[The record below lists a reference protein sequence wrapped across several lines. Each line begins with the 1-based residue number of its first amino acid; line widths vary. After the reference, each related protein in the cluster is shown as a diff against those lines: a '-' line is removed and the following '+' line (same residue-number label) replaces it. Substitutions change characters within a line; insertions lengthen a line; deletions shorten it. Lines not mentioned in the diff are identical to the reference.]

1 MPRKDSDTMA
11 SKIKITPAS
20 KIRTK
25 GSIYKDISTIT
36 GLTRKQV
43 VHVFDTLNEMMKA
56 DLGKKGCGS
65 FNLFGLAK
73 MRTVNKPA
81 TKTRKGKNPFTGE
94 EITIKAKPASRKV
107 RIRAMK
113 GLNESI

>member
-1 MPRKDSDTMA
+1 MA

-20 KIRTK
+20 KVRTK
-25 GSIYKDISTIT
+25 GSMYKDIAGIT

-43 VHVFDTLNEMMKA
+43 VAVFDSMTEMMKA
-56 DLGKKGCGS
+56 DLSQKGCGT

-73 MRTVNKPA
+73 MRTVIKRA
-81 TKTRKGKNPFTGE
+81 TMARTGKKPFTGQE
-94 EITIKAKPASRKV
+94 QMFKAKPASRKV

-113 GLNESI
+113 GLNDNI

>member
-81 TKTRKGKNPFTGE
+81 TKARKGKNPFTGE

-113 GLNESI
+113 GLNDNL

>member
-1 MPRKDSDTMA
+1 MA
-11 SKIKITPAS
+11 SKTKVTPAA

-25 GSIYKDISTIT
+25 GSMYKDIATISE
-36 GLTRKQV
+36 LTRKQV
-43 VHVFDTLNEMMKA
+43 VTVFDTLTEMMKA
-56 DLGKKGCGS
+56 DLSKKGCGT
-65 FNLFGLAK
+65 FNLLGLAK
-73 MRTVNKPA
+73 MRTVIKPA

-113 GLNESI
+113 GLNEAV